1 MSFPLFAP
9 SAMPR
14 PVATPRH
21 AAPKQRIKWGW
32 LEWFL
37 IAQTFIP
44 AMLFL
49 PGISSIRFVIR
60 VASFAFALF
69 VWFMIIQSG
78 KARSGS
84 HSFPASNWLKLTI
97 GVLLLLIFH
106 WNSNS
111 PQSAFAQVVLYV
123 AVFSPAFWA
132 ASALKTSKQLGRLMT
147 IMLICNGLSALVG
160 LGQVF
165 RPQTFNPPFIPGV
178 TDSDVAVGEGSA
190 SVLSY
195 KDDYGRTIVRPCGLS
210 DMAGSAAAAGAAAAL
225 IGLAYSLRPIGT
237 LKRLIC
243 LGLAFCGVAVIYYS
257 QVRQM
262 LVMLILCL
270 LVLMAIFSAQRS
282 YRYAMVIGTLG
293 AVMIVGALSWVMATS
308 GMVVVERFLGLA
320 NENFTESYGKSRG
333 GYVQA
338 ALTVVVWD
346 NPVGVGLG
354 WWGTIYGTLGDKS
367 KPNPYWIEVMISA
380 WVYDGGFPFL
390 ILYVGAIA
398 VAMLDTLRI
407 ALRAKDSALKF
418 WAAVVFA
425 SNLSV
430 LATCFSYVTFV
441 ATIGMQFWLLSAV
454 VHAADCRFREE
465 AAAAARARL
474 AASQGQGPASAA
486 PPPPRP
492 FPVAPPPGYPP
503 TGPGL
508 AQPTPP

>member
-1 MSFPLFAP
+1 MSFPSFAP
-9 SAMPR
+9 GAMPR
-14 PVATPRH
+14 PIATPRR
-21 AAPKQRIKWGW
+21 AAKPERVKWGW

-49 PGISSIRFVIR
+49 PGISSVRFVIR

-69 VWFMIIQSG
+69 AWCMIVQSG
-78 KARSGS
+78 KVRSGS
-84 HSFPASNWLKLTI
+84 QSFPANNWLKLTI
-97 GVLLLLIFH
+97 AVLLLLIFH

-123 AVFSPAFWA
+123 AVFSPALWA
-132 ASALKTSKQLGRLMT
+132 ASALKSSKQLGRLMT
-147 IMLICNGLSALVG
+147 IMLICNGLSAVVG

-178 TDSDVAVGEGSA
+178 TDSTVDVGEGSA
-190 SVLSY
+190 SLLSY
-195 KDDYGRTIVRPCGLS
+195 KDEYGRTIVRPCGLS
-210 DMAGSAAAAGAAAAL
+210 DMVGAAAGAGATAAL
-225 IGLAYSLRPIGT
+225 IGLAYFLRPIGT

-262 LVMLILCL
+262 LVMLIICL
-270 LVLMAIFSAQRS
+270 LVLMALFSAQRS

-293 AVMIVGALSWVMATS
+293 AVMIAGALSWVMATS

-320 NENFTESYGKSRG
+320 NENFTETYAKSRG
-333 GYVQA
+333 GYVRF
-338 ALTVVVWD
+338 ALTEVIWE
-346 NPVGVGLG
+346 NPLGIGLG
-354 WWGTIYGTLGDKS
+354 WWGTIYTTLGDKN
-367 KPNPYWIEVMISA
+367 KPNPYWIEVMVSA

-390 ILYVGAIA
+390 ILYVGAI
-398 VAMLDTLRI
+398 VVTMLDTLRI
-407 ALRAKDSALKF
+407 ALRAKDRELKF

-441 ATIGMQFWLLSAV
+441 ATIGMQFWLLAAV
-454 VHAADCRFREE
+454 VHAAECRLREE

-474 AASQGQGPASAA
+474 AGSKGQGPAPA
-486 PPPPRP
+486 PP
-492 FPVAPPPGYPP
+492 FPAALPPGYPP

-508 AQPTPP
+508 TQPAPP

>member
-1 MSFPLFAP
+1 MSFPSFAP
-9 SAMPR
+9 GAMPR
-14 PVATPRH
+14 PIATPRR
-21 AAPKQRIKWGW
+21 AATPQRAPWGW

-60 VASFAFALF
+60 VASFLYALF
-69 VWFMIIQSG
+69 VWWMIVQSG
-78 KARSGS
+78 QVRSGS
-84 HSFPASNWLKLTI
+84 QSFPATKWLKLSI
-97 GVLLLLIFH
+97 GVLLLLLFH

-132 ASALKTSKQLGRLMT
+132 ASALKSSKQLGRLMT

-178 TDSDVAVGEGSA
+178 TDSTVEVGEGSA
-190 SVLSY
+190 AVLSY
-195 KDDYGRTIVRPCGLS
+195 KDEYGRTIVRPCGLS
-210 DMAGSAAAAGAAAAL
+210 DMVGSAAGAGAAAAL
-225 IGLAYSLRPIGT
+225 IGLAYFLRPIGT
-237 LKRLIC
+237 LKRLLC

-262 LVMLILCL
+262 LVMLIICL
-270 LVLMAIFSAQRS
+270 LVLMALFSAQRNL
-282 YRYAMVIGTLG
+282 RHAMVIGVLG
-293 AVMIVGALSWVMATS
+293 AVMIAGALSWVMATS

-320 NENFTESYGKSRG
+320 SENFTESYAKSRG
-333 GYVQA
+333 GYVRF
-338 ALTVVVWD
+338 ALTEEIWA

-367 KPNPYWIEVMISA
+367 KPNPYWVEVMISA
-380 WVYDGGFPFL
+380 WVYDGGFPLL
-390 ILYVGAIA
+390 ILYVGAI
-398 VAMLDTLRI
+398 VVTMFDTLRI
-407 ALRAKDSALKF
+407 ALRTKDPELKF

-430 LATCFSYVTFV
+430 IATCFSYVTFV

-465 AAAAARARL
+465 AAAAARVRL
-474 AASQGQGPASAA
+474 AGSQGQVPAPSA

-492 FPVAPPPGYPP
+492 FPAAPPPGYPP

-508 AQPTPP
+508 AQPAPP